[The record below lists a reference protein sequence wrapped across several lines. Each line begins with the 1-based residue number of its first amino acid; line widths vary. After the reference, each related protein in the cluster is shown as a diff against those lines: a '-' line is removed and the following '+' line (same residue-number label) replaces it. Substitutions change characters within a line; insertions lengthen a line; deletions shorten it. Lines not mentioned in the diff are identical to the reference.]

1 MEFEHEFDV
10 SAPPDRVYA
19 YLLDVN
25 SVALCMPGAELSD
38 QVDGDTYRGRVRI
51 KVGAIT
57 VGYEGTATITARD
70 PDRRTATLLFDAKER
85 TGGGSARAAAAMTV
99 EPTQSGS
106 RVRLT
111 TEVAVAGRVAT
122 FGRSILEDVSRRLV
136 TQMADCIRHNLERED
151 AEAGDAESAT
161 AGAGSPRAP
170 RGEAISL
177 FRILGAV
184 LRDRVRRLFR
194 RPSAG

>member
-10 SAPPDRVYA
+10 AAPPDRVYA

-70 PDRRTATLLFDAKER
+70 PDRRTATLSFDAKER
-85 TGGGSARAAAAMTV
+85 TGGGSARATAAMTV
-99 EPTQSGS
+99 EPTESGS